1 MAETLEQT
9 TAKPPTH
16 GQLALLQRI
25 PDNDRLELGKGT
37 WKVPI
42 KDCFTHE
49 HHLEEQAR
57 IFERLPLPVAPSGL
71 LPEDGSFVCRQVYGQ
86 DIIITRDRSGRV
98 RAFLNVCMHRGS
110 RIVTDDQTQ
119 KKRLLTCPFHAW
131 SYDLEGRLIGVPRQ
145 ETFDDLE
152 KSNFGLKELQCREL
166 GGIIWLKPTLDADDD
181 FSTIP
186 AELVDDFDA
195 LGVPTMHLFAT
206 GVHDVASNWKL
217 VMDTFQEGYHV
228 TRLHSETL
236 KGRFE
241 DTIEVVDLI
250 GFHMRRAAGRIGY
263 RRDQLVGKESSLK
276 DLRRLVTFHYT
287 LFPNAVLICSQIY
300 VSFMIFI
307 PTGDKTCRVINYM
320 LTDHPPQTDKDLDR
334 FTRSHAMTDGS
345 TFLEDFAA
353 AEYGQV
359 GISTGAL
366 EEFTL
371 GSLERHVWTFHQIL
385 DAVMDGREIP
395 KDLVSDI
402 AQEA

>member
-9 TAKPPTH
+9 TATAPTP
-16 GQLALLQRI
+16 GQLALVRAL

-42 KDCFTHE
+42 DTCFTPE
-49 HHLEEQAR
+49 HHRNEQAR

-71 LPEDGSFVCRQVYGQ
+71 LPDGGSFACRQVYGK
-86 DIIITRDRSGRV
+86 DVVFTRDRSGTV
-98 RAFLNVCMHRGS
+98 HAFLNACMHRGS
-110 RIVTDDQTQ
+110 RIVTDDQIQ

-131 SYDLEGRLIGVPRQ
+131 SYDLEGRLVGVPRQ
-145 ETFDDLE
+145 ETFDRLE
-152 KSNFGLKELQCREL
+152 KSQFGLKKLQCREM
-166 GGIIWLKPTLDADDD
+166 GGIIWLKPDPGADDD
-181 FSTIP
+181 FSTVP
-186 AELVDDFDA
+186 ADLVDDLAA

-206 GVHDVASNWKL
+206 GVHDVAANWKL

-241 DTIEVVDLI
+241 DTIEIVDLLGI
-250 GFHMRRAAGRIGY
+250 HMRRAAGRIGY
-263 RRDQLVGKESSLK
+263 RREQLIGKEESLA

-287 LFPNAVLICSQIY
+287 LFPNAVMICSQIY
-300 VSFMIFI
+300 MSFMIFV
-307 PTGDKTCRVINYM
+307 PTGADSCRVLNYM
-320 LTDHPPQTDKDLDR
+320 LTDHPPRTDKDLDR

-366 EEFTL
+366 KEFTL
-371 GSLERHVWTFHQIL
+371 CSLERHVWTFHQIL
-385 DAVMDGREIP
+385 DAVMEGREVP
-395 KDLVSDI
+395 PDLVS
-402 AQEA
+402 A